1 MKMAK
6 FKIWMVA
13 LTVLMGFSLTSCL
26 DSSEPE
32 SPYDGGGMFHVVQSY
47 MGTSH
52 FEDPAGNKL
61 YPTSASVL
69 AMETNYGFKISSTK
83 LAFIYYKFVK
93 EEAETKSTSTTT
105 PKSYDLVLVSAVA
118 CDGPE
123 PVIAEDLE
131 DMENRVTENAPIV
144 SLTPTVNNGIS
155 YTELKPFLYD
165 LNTLVLPI
173 AWRMENNSEKISQH
187 KFNLVYVES
196 ETEAGDGD
204 MVLYLR
210 HDRGT
215 DEKTEAGTYTQDG
228 YDIEEAVGLFK
239 GKAGNEP
246 QRLIIK
252 SKNNESDSKIPE
264 TYTEVSLDYK
274 VTQQ

>member
-1 MKMAK
+1 M
-6 FKIWMVA
+6 
-13 LTVLMGFSLTSCL
+13 
-26 DSSEPE
+26 
-32 SPYDGGGMFHVVQSY
+32 
-47 MGTSH
+47 
-52 FEDPAGNKL
+52 
-61 YPTSASVL
+61 
-69 AMETNYGFKISSTK
+69 
-83 LAFIYYKFVK
+83 
-93 EEAETKSTSTTT
+93 
-105 PKSYDLVLVSAVA
+105 A

-239 GKAGNEP
+239 DKAGNEP